1 MARLFE
7 SDKSVRQKSKNI
19 IRYSKLV
26 DQRVSCTKLKSL
38 FKVVHVGDNKEDNF
52 GLDIQKALAE
62 KNKLDFFLSWKKLL
76 ESVLRINS

>member
-7 SDKSVRQKSKNI
+7 SDISFRQKSKNI

-26 DQRVSCTKLKSL
+26 DQRVSCTKLKIL